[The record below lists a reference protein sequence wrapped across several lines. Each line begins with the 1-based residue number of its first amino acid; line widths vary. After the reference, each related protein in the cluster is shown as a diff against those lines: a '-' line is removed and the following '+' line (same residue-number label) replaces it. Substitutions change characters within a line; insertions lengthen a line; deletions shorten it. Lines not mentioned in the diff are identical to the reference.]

1 MSDNIEFE
9 ILAKLHGLDVTKG
22 EHGYFCHRAE
32 ITRVFWDA
40 QQAKIDKLEHDLG
53 NERCANRML
62 QHVLDKEVKS

>member
-1 MSDNIEFE
+1 MKTEFE
-9 ILAKLHGLDVTKG
+9 EFCDAYELSKYARSIAKATWDV
-22 EHGYFCHRAE
+22 
-32 ITRVFWDA
+32 